1 MILQGILSLISGFKR
16 IDQKDF
22 HTGRICTAVSPFSL
36 CCKRKTVIW
45 QIRKYK
51 RAVTC
56 CLLRK
61 KIYNKKSK
69 HTFYE
74 TFFSLWMT
82 NWCKQYDKKIKIPYV
97 LKKLLV
103 KTIIVFTSIYFES
116 CCEIPAQSNKSIP

>member
-1 MILQGILSLISGFKR
+1 MILQGILSLINGFKR

-61 KIYNKKSK
+61 KYITKNQN
-69 HTFYE
+69 TLFMRLFFRYE
-74 TFFSLWMT
+74 WQTDVNNM
-82 NWCKQYDKKIKIPYV
+82 I
-97 LKKLLV
+97 KKL
-103 KTIIVFTSIYFES
+103 KYRMS
-116 CCEIPAQSNKSIP
+116 